1 MGALIAGL
9 AVLIL
14 LLILAQGFVAADPKS
29 LARGLRITCGV
40 LLSLLA
46 AGLAITGRIFF
57 AIIAGSIAFA
67 IFTGGPMPWT
77 RYRARASA
85 SAGGSPPRSRSGA
98 MSRDEALKV
107 LGLTE
112 GASNDEIRAAHH
124 RLIKQTHPDKG
135 GSSYLAAKINEA
147 KDVLLGD

>member
-1 MGALIAGL
+1 MGALIAGF
-9 AVLIL
+9 AVLVL
-14 LLILAQGFVAADPKS
+14 LLLLAQGFVAADPKS
-29 LARGLRITCGV
+29 LAKALRIVFGV

-46 AGLAITGRIFF
+46 AGFALTGRVFF

-77 RYRARASA
+77 RYRAQAR
-85 SAGGSPPRSRSGA
+85 AGGPTPRTSGK
-98 MSRDEALKV
+98 MSRAEALSV
-107 LGLTE
+107 LGLNE
-112 GASNDEIRAAHH
+112 GATPEDIRAAHH

-147 KDVLLGD
+147 KDVLLGE